1 LLFILLAYDLS
12 LDPSKVF
19 LEQTT
24 TLIAHTWGLMAD

>member
-1 LLFILLAYDLS
+1 
-12 LDPSKVF
+12 LDPSKVC